1 MSTGVSRA
9 WTDLKALE
17 PDEVCERTDAA
28 YDASLARY
36 SIRSFGQEIFVSPSE
51 KHLSSPTPLGTY
63 IVTELASYS
72 HLAILEYLLQA
83 KKVSCLGRLVKPNSL
98 PGGQIYSRGT
108 HILPLERLTQRYA
121 HDRGAFVA
129 RGRFLGGSELDFG
142 DASMRLQPLPQL
154 PVALILW
161 EPDEEFPARTDF
173 LFYDT
178 CKDQLAPDIMWAI
191 AMMTVA
197 LMLSDAS

>member
-1 MSTGVSRA
+1 MSTAVSRA

-17 PDEVCERTDAA
+17 PDEICERTDAA

-51 KHLSSPTPLGTY
+51 RLLSSPTPLGTY

-72 HLAILEYLLQA
+72 HLAILEYLLRA
-83 KKVSCLGRLVKPNSL
+83 KKVSRFGRLIKPDSL
-98 PGGQIYSRGT
+98 PGGQIYARGT
-108 HILPLERLTQRYA
+108 HILPLERLTERYG
-121 HDRGAFVA
+121 HDRGAFVS
-129 RGRFLGGSELDFG
+129 RGRFLGGSELGFG
-142 DASMRLQPLPQL
+142 DASMRLRPLPQL

-161 EPDEEFPARTDF
+161 ESDEEFPARTDL
-173 LFYDT
+173 LFYEA
-178 CKDQLAPDIMWAI
+178 CRDQLAPDIMWAI

-197 LMLSDAS
+197 LMLADAS